1 MIIIGLWIG
10 YFSYSFDYF
19 IKVPT
24 TILCLF
30 VYELDNARRF
40 ISCKDTIHS
49 FLWLPQPFYFKGCVF
64 MFFVGID
71 VAKDKHDCFI
81 FNSDGSIFKDVFSF
95 SNDRDGF
102 NLLLSYMPKP
112 SDNVRVG
119 LEATGHY
126 SLNLIN
132 FLVDNGFY
140 PVIFNPL
147 QINLFRKAHTLRKT
161 KTDKTDAKLIALML
175 SSSDSKPHLDLS
187 YHVVELK
194 SLTRYRYRLKNQLA
208 RLKISISRIVNII
221 FPELENCVYSINQKS
236 TLALLYEFP
245 SKELIANAHLT
256 RLTNVLKDNSK
267 GKYSKDK
274 ALEIRNLA
282 INSIGSSSEASS
294 FELIQTI
301 DLINF
306 YSSKIDDLDAK
317 IKDIMLELESP
328 ILSIPGISF
337 NLASIILAEIVDINR
352 FNSPNE
358 LQAFAGLDPAT
369 HQSGKFVATGVS
381 MVKRGSPYLRWALL
395 NASRLISM
403 RDSCFKEYYQ
413 KKRNEGK
420 HHFVAL
426 THVAKK
432 LIRVI
437 FKLLKTNTLFVSQ
450 V

>member
-1 MIIIGLWIG
+1 MI
-10 YFSYSFDYF
+10 
-19 IKVPT
+19 
-24 TILCLF
+24 
-30 VYELDNARRF
+30 
-40 ISCKDTIHS
+40 
-49 FLWLPQPFYFKGCVF
+49 
-64 MFFVGID
+64 FVGID

-81 FNSDGSIFKDVFSF
+81 CYSDGSVYKDAFSF

-102 NLLLSYMPKP
+102 NILLSFMPEP
-112 SDNVRVG
+112 SENVKVG

-132 FLVDNGFY
+132 FLVDNGFN

-161 KTDKTDAKLIALML
+161 KTDKTDAKLIAFML
-175 SSSDSKPHLDLS
+175 SSSDAKPHLDLS

-194 SLTRYRYRLKNQLA
+194 SLTRYRYRLKDQLA

-221 FPELENCVYSINQKS
+221 FPELENLVYSVNQKS
-236 TLALLYEFP
+236 TLALLHEFP
-245 SKELIANAHLT
+245 SNYLIANTHLT
-256 RLTNVLKDNSK
+256 RITNILKSNSR
-267 GKYSKDK
+267 GKYDKSK
-274 ALEIRNLA
+274 ALEIRSAAL
-282 INSIGSSSEASS
+282 NSIGSDSDAYR
-294 FELIQTI
+294 FELVQTI

-306 YSSKIDDLDAK
+306 YSSKIDELDSK
-317 IKDIMLELESP
+317 IKDILLELESP

-337 NLASIILAEIVDINR
+337 NLASIILAEIVDINK
-352 FNSPNE
+352 FDTPSQ

-369 HQSGKFVATGVS
+369 HQSGKFVASGVS

-395 NASRLISM
+395 NAARLVSM
-403 RDSCFKEYYQ
+403 RDPSFKEYYQ